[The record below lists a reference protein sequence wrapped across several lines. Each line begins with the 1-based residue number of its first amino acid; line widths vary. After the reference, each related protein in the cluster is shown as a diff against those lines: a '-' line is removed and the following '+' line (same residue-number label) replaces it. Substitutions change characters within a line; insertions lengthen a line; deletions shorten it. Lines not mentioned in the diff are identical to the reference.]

1 MTIYMTNIEKALKL
15 KKEELQEL
23 LNADNFN
30 EFIDEVTA
38 SKGCGNTIIADDK
51 FVVMRDNSEY
61 HVCLSQ
67 LNQTVYHV
75 QKHTAE
81 HEIEKMLK
89 LHLLTLK

>member
-1 MTIYMTNIEKALKL
+1 MTNIEKALKL

-38 SKGCGNTIIADDK
+38 NKGCGNTTIALDK

-61 HVCLSQ
+61 HVHLSQ

-75 QKHTAE
+75 EKHTAE